1 MPKAFYMD
9 IEYYERPA
17 DILRMLG

>member
-1 MPKAFYMD
+1 MTKAFYMD